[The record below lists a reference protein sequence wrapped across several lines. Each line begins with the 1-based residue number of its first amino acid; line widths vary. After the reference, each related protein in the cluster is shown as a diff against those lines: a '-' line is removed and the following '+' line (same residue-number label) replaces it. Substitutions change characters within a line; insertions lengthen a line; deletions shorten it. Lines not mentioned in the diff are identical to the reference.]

1 MVTTEGERG
10 RYGTFAHG
18 VGARSGPS
26 DVRVDES
33 AHMVRNASEWCQ
45 TRSSTTSHELG
56 GAVSSNDVH
65 DARDRFEPSGGLL
78 EASRVVGASDVV
90 EVAPPGSSGALAD
103 RTSLEELDDLDDL
116 EAHLTVAAVAARLGV
131 AASTLRTWDRRYGL
145 GPTQRQAGSHRRYSP
160 DDLARLE
167 TMRALS
173 LRGVALGDA
182 ARMALRSA
190 PAAGA
195 TGQDLDPLTLA
206 AAAAAV
212 DSGHDRLLRALRASV
227 VAVGLVETYTDRLLP
242 ALDLLADPSRS
253 DAPGHDPRS
262 ALAAA
267 FLGVVRERTA
277 VPVPA
282 DGGDGLVLVSAPGS
296 DVVAAH
302 VVAGSLHEVGLRARV
317 VSARGRVD
325 VDRSRPDGV
334 VLVVELHLTAGQDRS
349 DTMVPSGHGLL
360 LVGAHAPATA
370 GAHRVRTLAAALPEA
385 IDMARERLAAPA

>member
-1 MVTTEGERG
+1 
-10 RYGTFAHG
+10 
-18 VGARSGPS
+18 
-26 DVRVDES
+26 
-33 AHMVRNASEWCQ
+33 MVRNASEWCQ

-90 EVAPPGSSGALAD
+90 EVAGPVSSGALAD
-103 RTSLEELDDLDDL
+103 RESLEELDDLDEL

-206 AAAAAV
+206 AAAV

-227 VAVGLVETYTDRLLP
+227 VAVGLIETYTDRLLP

-267 FLGVVRERTA
+267 FLGVVRERTTT
-277 VPVPA
+277 PVPA

-317 VSARGRVD
+317 VSARDRVE
-325 VDRSRPDGV
+325 VERSRPDGV
-334 VLVVELHLTAGQDRS
+334 VLVVELHLTAGRDRS
-349 DTMVPSGHGLL
+349 DATAPSGHGLL
-360 LVGAHAPATA
+360 LVGPHAPETA